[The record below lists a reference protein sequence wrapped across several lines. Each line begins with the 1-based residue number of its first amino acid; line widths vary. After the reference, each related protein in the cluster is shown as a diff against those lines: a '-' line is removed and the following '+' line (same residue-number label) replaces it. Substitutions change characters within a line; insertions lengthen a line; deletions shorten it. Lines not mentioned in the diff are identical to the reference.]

1 MVMVCCGAK
10 TEVFGGSDSGG
21 GFGGVD
27 RFARVAGGLRIS
39 KDASDSSTTIRSA
52 RFFPCRRSASPV
64 VSSRL
69 EIVELSLAPCLIA
82 QHLIQ

>member
-27 RFARVAGGLRIS
+27 RFARVAGGLHIF
-39 KDASDSSTTIRSA
+39 KDASDSSATIRSA
-52 RFFPCRRSASPV
+52 SFSRPGGRRRRWFP
-64 VSSRL
+64 L
-69 EIVELSLAPCLIA
+69 DF
-82 QHLIQ
+82 